1 MGCRPWCT
9 WVAGSD
15 TYGCMLHTA
24 SSTEKQARHIAPAAT
39 LLCTRSCCD
48 LTVHQK
54 LLRPYCAPEAAA
66 ALLCRHSP
74 SHRRTASWRRGRA
87 GCASSTP
94 TWRGSAE
101 SAAAGLKASSWAWQ
115 RQRRPPP
122 APLRLEAPSRLRTT
136 ALWGSRV
143 TSRATAVSS
152 CFGRQG
158 SLEPLRGAAPK
169 LPVPP
174 PSPLRRGVEY
184 FDLFDE
190 LVEPDTLILKPAY
203 LDISDLNIHV
213 SGQTPTPERADPN
226 PSPRPQPLA
235 STQILTPTPD
245 PRAITRLSTPTRN
258 MGRGPGQLEAVTA
271 RSRGCNRVYHR

>member
-1 MGCRPWCT
+1 MGARDPRSLSEAPPQSCRF
-9 WVAGSD
+9 
-15 TYGCMLHTA
+15 
-24 SSTEKQARHIAPAAT
+24 R
-39 LLCTRSCCD
+39 R
-48 LTVHQK
+48 
-54 LLRPYCAPEAAA
+54 LRP
-66 ALLCRHSP
+66 S
-74 SHRRTASWRRGRA
+74 
-87 GCASSTP
+87 
-94 TWRGSAE
+94 
-101 SAAAGLKASSWAWQ
+101 
-115 RQRRPPP
+115 
-122 APLRLEAPSRLRTT
+122 
-136 ALWGSRV
+136 
-143 TSRATAVSS
+143 
-152 CFGRQG
+152 
-158 SLEPLRGAAPK
+158 
-169 LPVPP
+169 
-174 PSPLRRGVEY
+174 RRGVEY